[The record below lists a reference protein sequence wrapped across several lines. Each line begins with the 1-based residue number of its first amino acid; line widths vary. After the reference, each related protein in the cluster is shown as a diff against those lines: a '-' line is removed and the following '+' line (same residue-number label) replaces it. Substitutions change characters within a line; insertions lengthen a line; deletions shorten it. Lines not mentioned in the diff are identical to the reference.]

1 MSTTLPETDPAENPI
16 VEFDF
21 EGELTAPESAVI
33 TVTPVNGAD
42 PDAASMLIGSAQ
54 FAGSS
59 VYQRVQPNVAG
70 LNYKLRCKATQ
81 GDDVRVRV
89 GILPARTA

>member
-1 MSTTLPETDPAENPI
+1 MSTTLPETDPEENPI

-21 EGELTAPESAVI
+21 ADELTAPESAVI
-33 TVTPVNGAD
+33 TVTPVNGSD
-42 PDAASMLIGSAQ
+42 PDAASMLVGTAQ
-54 FAGSS
+54 FAGAS
-59 VYQRVQPNVAG
+59 VYQRVKPNIAG

-89 GILPARTA
+89 GILPAREA